1 MNLENDEVKSGF
13 KNKLDK
19 LLDELNQNLP
29 QIQFDESGLEKV
41 NFDYLI

>member
-1 MNLENDEVKSGF
+1 MNFPNDEESGF

-29 QIQFDESGLEKV
+29 EIHFDES
-41 NFDYLI
+41 DYLNKVFE